1 MYNYRSLLISI
12 VPIFLPPG
20 LTAVCWKACH
30 ELPRAEG
37 GTSILK
43 SKTSQV
49 VYRLQ
54 VVPGSL
60 IVKSPKSTASGWVF
74 VGFSRFPVDSPEF
87 LHLYQIRQEWIFLS
101 EYRRAQSARYQ
112 NQLVRLS
119 VVNHRPFLP
128 RTAARY
134 PVSYTYVITV
144 TKRRPHTT
152 DARCKPLSGCRAMP
166 ALRRLRRHQP
176 NTRRPTD
183 TIYLF
188 STYAVVA
195 TPSTT

>member
-1 MYNYRSLLISI
+1 MYNYRSLLILSKSSS
-12 VPIFLPPG
+12 LG

-30 ELPRAEG
+30 ELPRAER

-43 SKTSQV
+43 SMTSQV

-54 VVPGSL
+54 VAPGSL

-87 LHLYQIRQEWIFLS
+87 LHLYQIRQEWVFLI
-101 EYRRAQSARYQ
+101 EHRRAQSALYQ

-134 PVSYTYVITV
+134 PVSYMYVITV
-144 TKRRPHTT
+144 TKRRPDTT
-152 DARCKPLSGCRAMP
+152 NTHCKPLSGCRAMP
-166 ALRRLRRHQP
+166 ALRLHRHQP
-176 NTRRPTD
+176 NTRQPT
-183 TIYLF
+183 LPL
-188 STYAVVA
+188 YAAVA